1 MLNRWPTAA
10 PASFELACLSVRSE
24 CTIRKVVL
32 WSPLELVKNL
42 LRISWGRIWRVK
54 VLEKKYFRFGS
65 FRLYPSDH
73 LLLRDNTPL
82 PLAPKAFDILL
93 VLVQN
98 SGHLVKRD
106 ALMDAVW
113 PDSFV
118 EETNITVNISFL
130 RKTLGSA
137 PDGQPYIET
146 VPRRGYRFNGGVI
159 ECEEADEPKLE
170 KATPIQPEAEVGLAG
185 AAAARA
191 PAVENRLTEPSEIS
205 RPQPPAHSEFRTSA
219 ARVLLLTFVTV
230 GGALG
235 MFYFWW
241 HLRVR
246 ATTVSASE
254 RSIAIL
260 PFRPLETTAE
270 DEYLGLGM
278 TDALITR
285 LSNLHKIIV
294 RPVGA
299 VRKYATADDP
309 IVAGRQLAV
318 QSVLEG
324 SIQRSG
330 DRTRVTVRLL
340 RVADGEL
347 LWGGE
352 FDERFTDMFTV
363 EDSISEKVA
372 NALTVNLSGDEQKQL
387 LRPFTGNSEA
397 YQLYMKG
404 RFFWNKRT
412 VDGVKK
418 SIDYFQRAIQADP
431 NYAVAH
437 AGLADSYTLAGSYG
451 YSILPPKEAM
461 PKAEAAAA
469 KALAIDDRLAEAHAS
484 LGYIKLI
491 YDWDW
496 TGAEQEFKRAIALNP
511 LYDTAHH
518 WYSHEL
524 VALGRADEAMV
535 EARRALQISPSD
547 TVMNEHMGW
556 TYLMARDYDHAIQG
570 ARKALEM
577 DPDFLLA
584 HRVLGLAYQ
593 YKGQQE
599 EGRAEFARG
608 VEISHG
614 DPVAKAYLAR
624 FYAAAGQKDEATQL
638 LNELLHLSGKQ
649 YVPPLEIAL
658 TYIALDRKNEAF
670 DWLHK
675 ACDERASGLVYLK
688 VNQAFDPVRSDP
700 RFQDLELRLH
710 LN

>member
-1 MLNRWPTAA
+1 MRD
-10 PASFELACLSVRSE
+10 
-24 CTIRKVVL
+24 
-32 WSPLELVKNL
+32 
-42 LRISWGRIWRVK
+42 
-54 VLEKKYFRFGS
+54 GS
-65 FRLYPSDH
+65 A
-73 LLLRDNTPL
+73 L

-93 VLVQN
+93 LLVQN

-106 ALMDAVW
+106 TLMEAVW

-130 RKTLGSA
+130 RKTLGA
-137 PDGQPYIET
+137 AGDGQPYIET
-146 VPRRGYRFNGGVI
+146 VPRRGYRFNGGVT
-159 ECEEADEPKLE
+159 ECEEIDEPRIE
-170 KATPIQPEAEVGLAG
+170 RSVTAPAEPEAGLV
-185 AAAARA
+185 AAAAA
-191 PAVENRLTEPSEIS
+191 PAPVAESRMAEPPPTA
-205 RPQPPAHSEFRTSA
+205 RPQVPPPLEWRTSA
-219 ARVLLLTFVTV
+219 VRILLLTLVIV
-230 GGALG
+230 GVALAG
-235 MFYFWW
+235 FYSWW
-241 HLRVR
+241 HLR
-246 ATTVSASE
+246 AKFTTVSASE

-260 PFRPLETTAE
+260 PFRPLEATAE

-309 IVAGRQLAV
+309 IAAGRQLAV

-324 SIQRSG
+324 SIQRAG

-347 LWGGE
+347 LWGDE
-352 FDERFTDMFTV
+352 FDEKFTDMFTV
-363 EDSISEKVA
+363 EDSISQKVA
-372 NALTVNLSGDEQKQL
+372 TALTVNLSGDEQKQL
-387 LRPFTGNSEA
+387 LRPFTENNEA
-397 YQLYMKG
+397 YVLYMKG
-404 RFFWNKRT
+404 RFFWGKRT

-418 SIDYFQRAIQADP
+418 SIDYFQQAIQADP
-431 NYAVAH
+431 KYALAY

-469 KALAIDDRLAEAHAS
+469 KALAIDDNLAEAHAS
-484 LGYIKLI
+484 LAYIKLI

-511 LYDTAHH
+511 LYDNAHH

-524 VALGRADEAMV
+524 VALGRKDEAMA

-556 TYLMARDYDHAIQG
+556 TYLMARDYDPAIQS
-570 ARKALEM
+570 ARKAIEM
-577 DPDFLLA
+577 EPDFLLA

-593 YKGQQE
+593 YKGQHDAAI
-599 EGRAEFARG
+599 AEFTRG

-624 FYAAAGQKDEATQL
+624 AYAAAGRKDQAAQM
-638 LNELLHLSGKQ
+638 LNELVRLSTEK
-649 YVPPLEIAL
+649 YVPPLEVAL
-658 TYIALDRKNEAF
+658 TYIALGNNNEAF
-670 DWLHK
+670 EWLHK
-675 ACDERASGLVYLK
+675 AADERASALVYLK
-688 VNQAFDPVRSDP
+688 VNQAFDPIRSDP
-700 RFQDLELRLH
+700 RYRDVELRLH

>member
-1 MLNRWPTAA
+1 L
-10 PASFELACLSVRSE
+10 
-24 CTIRKVVL
+24 
-32 WSPLELVKNL
+32 
-42 LRISWGRIWRVK
+42 
-54 VLEKKYFRFGS
+54 KKKCFRFDN
-65 FRLYPSDH
+65 FRLYPSEQ
-73 LLLRDNTPL
+73 LLMRDETAL

-93 VLVQN
+93 LLVQN

-106 ALMDAVW
+106 ALMEAVW

-118 EETNITVNISFL
+118 EETNITVNISYL

-137 PDGQPYIET
+137 GNGQPYIET
-146 VPRRGYRFNGGVI
+146 VPRRGYRFNGGVT
-159 ECEEADEPKLE
+159 ECEEADEPKME
-170 KATPIQPEAEVGLAG
+170 RVATVPDEAEVGLAP
-185 AAAARA
+185 AAA
-191 PAVENRLTEPSEIS
+191 PTLAVEARPAEPTPTARRPDPRLPEW
-205 RPQPPAHSEFRTSA
+205 RTSA
-219 ARVLLLTFVTV
+219 VRILLLTVLIV
-230 GGALG
+230 GVALAG
-235 MFYFWW
+235 FYVWW
-241 HLRVR
+241 RLR
-246 ATTVSASE
+246 AKAATVSASE

-260 PFRPLETTAE
+260 PFRPLEATAG

-299 VRKYATADDP
+299 VRKYALTDDP
-309 IVAGRQLAV
+309 IAAGRQLAV

-324 SIQRSG
+324 TIQRAG

-347 LWGGE
+347 LWGDE
-352 FDERFTDMFTV
+352 FDEKFTDMFTV
-363 EDSISEKVA
+363 EDSISQKVA
-372 NALTVNLSGDEQKQL
+372 TALTVNLSGDEQKQL
-387 LRPFTGNSEA
+387 LRPFTGNSDA

-404 RFFWNKRT
+404 RFFWDKRT
-412 VDGVKK
+412 VDGVTK

-431 NYAVAH
+431 KYALAY
-437 AGLADSYTLAGSYG
+437 AGLADSYILAGSYG

-469 KALAIDDRLAEAHAS
+469 KALEIDDSLAEAHAS
-484 LGYIKLI
+484 LAYIKLI

-511 LYDTAHH
+511 LYDNAHH

-524 VALGRADEAMV
+524 VALGRMDEALA

-556 TYLMARDYDHAIQG
+556 TYLMARDYDHAIQSVH
-570 ARKALEM
+570 KAIEM
-577 DPDFLLA
+577 EPDFLLA
-584 HRVLGLAYQ
+584 HRVLGLADQ
-593 YKGQQE
+593 YKGRHDE
-599 EGRAEFARG
+599 AIAEFARG

-624 FYAAAGQKDEATQL
+624 AYAAAGNKDRAMQM
-638 LNELLHLSGKQ
+638 LNELIQLSKKQ

-658 TYIALDRKNEAF
+658 TYIALGNNDEAF
-670 DWLHK
+670 EWLHK
-675 ACDERASGLVYLK
+675 AADERASALVYLK
-688 VNQAFDPVRSDP
+688 VNQAFDPIRSDP
-700 RFQDLELRLH
+700 RYQDLELRLH

>member
-1 MLNRWPTAA
+1 M
-10 PASFELACLSVRSE
+10 
-24 CTIRKVVL
+24 K
-32 WSPLELVKNL
+32 
-42 LRISWGRIWRVK
+42 
-54 VLEKKYFRFGS
+54 KKYFRFGN
-65 FRLYPSDH
+65 FRLYPSEH
-73 LLLRDNTPL
+73 LLLRDETPL

-93 VLVQN
+93 LLVEN

-106 ALMDAVW
+106 ALMETIW

-118 EETNITVNISFL
+118 EETNITVNISLL
-130 RKTLGSA
+130 RKTLGNVS
-137 PDGQPYIET
+137 DGQPYIET
-146 VPRRGYRFNGGVI
+146 VPRMGYRFNGGVT
-159 ECEEADEPKLE
+159 ECD
-170 KATPIQPEAEVGLAG
+170 EAEEPRIERIVNVTRETHAVVQG
-185 AAAARA
+185 AAAVRA
-191 PAVENRLTEPSEIS
+191 PIVEAQLQESPVTTF
-205 RPQPPAHSEFRTSA
+205 PQPAPRPDWRSSA
-219 ARVLLLTFVTV
+219 IRVLLLTIVIV
-230 GGALG
+230 GGALAL
-235 MFYFWW
+235 FYIWW
-241 HLRVR
+241 HLR
-246 ATTVSASE
+246 AKSSTVSASE

-299 VRKYATADDP
+299 VRKYAKTDDP
-309 IVAGRQLAV
+309 IAAGRQLAV

-324 SIQRSG
+324 SVQRSG

-352 FDERFTDMFTV
+352 FDEKFTDMFTV
-363 EDSISEKVA
+363 EDSISQKVA
-372 NALTVNLSGDEQKQL
+372 NALTVNLSGDEEKQL
-387 LRPFTGNSEA
+387 LRPYTGNSEA
-397 YQLYMKG
+397 YLLYMKG

-431 NYAVAH
+431 NYALAY

-461 PKAEAAAA
+461 PKAEAAAT
-469 KALAIDDRLAEAHAS
+469 KALAIDDSLAEAHAS

-496 TGAEQEFKRAIALNP
+496 AGSEQEFKRSIALNP
-511 LYDTAHH
+511 VYDTAHH

-524 VALGRADEAMV
+524 VALGCKDEAMA
-535 EARRALQISPSD
+535 EARRALEISPSD

-556 TYLMARDYDHAIQG
+556 TYLMERDYDHAIQS
-570 ARKALEM
+570 ARKAIEM
-577 DPDFLLA
+577 EPDFLLA

-593 YKGQQE
+593 YKGQHE
-599 EGRAEFARG
+599 EATAEFARG
-608 VEISHG
+608 VEIAHG

-624 FYAAAGQKDEATQL
+624 SYAAAGHKDEATQI
-638 LNELLHLSGKQ
+638 LNELVQLSTKQ

-658 TYIALDRKNEAF
+658 TYVALGRSDEAF
-670 DWLHK
+670 EWLHK
-675 ACDERASGLVYLK
+675 AADERASALVYLK
-688 VNQAFDPVRSDP
+688 VNQAFDPIRSDP
-700 RFQDLELRLH
+700 RFQDLELRMH

>member
-1 MLNRWPTAA
+1 MLLTVVIVGVAL
-10 PASFELACLSVRSE
+10 ASFYV
-24 CTIRKVVL
+24 
-32 WSPLELVKNL
+32 
-42 LRISWGRIWRVK
+42 
-54 VLEKKYFRFGS
+54 
-65 FRLYPSDH
+65 
-73 LLLRDNTPL
+73 
-82 PLAPKAFDILL
+82 
-93 VLVQN
+93 
-98 SGHLVKRD
+98 
-106 ALMDAVW
+106 
-113 PDSFV
+113 
-118 EETNITVNISFL
+118 
-130 RKTLGSA
+130 
-137 PDGQPYIET
+137 
-146 VPRRGYRFNGGVI
+146 
-159 ECEEADEPKLE
+159 
-170 KATPIQPEAEVGLAG
+170 
-185 AAAARA
+185 
-191 PAVENRLTEPSEIS
+191 
-205 RPQPPAHSEFRTSA
+205 
-219 ARVLLLTFVTV
+219 
-230 GGALG
+230 
-235 MFYFWW
+235 WW
-241 HLRVR
+241 HLR
-246 ATTVSASE
+246 AKHNTVSASE

-260 PFRPLETTAE
+260 PFRPLEATAE

-299 VRKYATADDP
+299 VRKYAKEDDP
-309 IVAGRQLAV
+309 IAAGRQLAV

-324 SIQRSG
+324 SVQRSG

-352 FDERFTDMFTV
+352 FDEKFTDMFTV
-363 EDSISEKVA
+363 EDSISQKVA

-387 LRPFTGNSEA
+387 LRPFTENSDA
-397 YQLYMKG
+397 YLLYMKG

-418 SIDYFQRAIQADP
+418 SIDYFQKAIAADP
-431 NYAVAH
+431 NYALAY

-461 PKAEAAAA
+461 PKAEAAAT
-469 KALAIDDRLAEAHAS
+469 KALELDDSLAEAHAS

-496 TGAEQEFKRAIALNP
+496 AGAEQEFRRAIALNP
-511 LYDTAHH
+511 LYDNAHH

-524 VALGRADEAMV
+524 VALGRKDEAMA
-535 EARRALQISPSD
+535 EARRALEISPSD

-556 TYLMARDYDHAIQG
+556 TYLMARDYDHAIQS
-570 ARKALEM
+570 ARKAIEM
-577 DPDFLLA
+577 EPDFLLA

-593 YKGQQE
+593 YKGQHE
-599 EGRAEFARG
+599 EANAEFERG

-614 DPVAKAYLAR
+614 DPVARAYLAR
-624 FYAAAGQKDEATQL
+624 SYAAAGRKDQATQI
-638 LNELLHLSGKQ
+638 LNELVQLSAKQ

-658 TYIALDRKNEAF
+658 TYLALDKNNEAF

-675 ACDERASGLVYLK
+675 ACDERASALVYLK

-700 RFQDLELRLH
+700 RFQDLQLRLH